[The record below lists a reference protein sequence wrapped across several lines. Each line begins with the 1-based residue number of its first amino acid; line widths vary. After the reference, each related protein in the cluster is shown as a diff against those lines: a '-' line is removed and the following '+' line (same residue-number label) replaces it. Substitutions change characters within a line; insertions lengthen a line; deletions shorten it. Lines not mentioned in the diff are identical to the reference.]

1 MSQILTLENHIPR
14 FVISRANILN
24 TLNENAKTKAFYV
37 GDTLVVL
44 CNSGLSL
51 DGHALEIPG
60 NVLIAAPNGPIDIHN
75 LAISGMLVTLAGGQC
90 LITNLVAGSSV
101 YGISEQGSHLHTVN
115 SGLDIIV
122 KAGYDLSEKFTIL
135 QQCFLPM
142 KPRDLPMIGY
152 GESRFEELSED
163 GKEVLGDS
171 HKLSDFQSE

>member
-14 FVISRANILN
+14 FAISRANILN

-37 GDTLVVL
+37 GDTLVIL
-44 CNSGLSL
+44 CNSGLFL

-60 NVLIAAPNGPIDIHN
+60 NVLIAAPNGPVDIHN
-75 LAISGMLVTLAGGQC
+75 LAISGAIVALTGDQC
-90 LITNLVAGSSV
+90 VITNLVAGSSV
-101 YGISEQGSHLHTVN
+101 YGISERGSYVSTVY

-122 KAGYDLSEKFTIL
+122 KAGYDLSEKFTKL

-142 KPRDLPMIGY
+142 KPKDLPMVGY